1 MAGIE
6 VGDRVLSVDEA
17 PVTSITELA
26 GLVLARQAGDE
37 VNLRVVRDGQEIDVG
52 AVLGARP

>member
-1 MAGIE
+1 
-6 VGDRVLSVDEA
+6 
-17 PVTSITELA
+17 VTSITELA

-37 VNLRVVRDGQEIDVG
+37 VNLRVVRDGVEVDIG